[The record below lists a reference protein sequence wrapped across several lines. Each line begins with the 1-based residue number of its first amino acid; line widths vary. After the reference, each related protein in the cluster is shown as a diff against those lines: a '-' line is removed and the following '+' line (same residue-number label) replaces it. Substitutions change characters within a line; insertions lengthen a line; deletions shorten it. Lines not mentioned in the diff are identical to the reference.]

1 MDPLNPIDAQQIVTE
16 YARLLE
22 RDLEEHRHPARVDTL
37 PYAKPV
43 IKAAIGTSTS
53 ALAASGQLTDDLRE
67 YLEEAYTLLA
77 EYLEGELVALMTE
90 YRQSAD
96 QLVREAPAT
105 REKTQTV
112 AWRTLIG
119 SSALAGEVARAV
131 TTEAEALRAEFRAFL
146 ASA

>member
-1 MDPLNPIDAQQIVTE
+1 MDPLNPVDAQQIVAE

-22 RDLEEHRHPARVDTL
+22 LDLEANRHPARVETL

-43 IKAAIGTSTS
+43 IKAAIATSTS
-53 ALAASGQLTDDLRE
+53 ALATSGQLTDNLRE

-90 YRQSAD
+90 YRRSAD

-105 REKTQTV
+105 REKTKTA
-112 AWRTLIG
+112 AWRTLTA

-131 TTEAEALRAEFRAFL
+131 TADADALRAEFRAL
-146 ASA
+146 LSSA